1 MSTHAKQKRL
11 TTASIRQMKGG
22 ARIVCLTAYT
32 TPITRLLDPHC
43 DLLLVGDSVGMV
55 LYGMDTTVGV
65 TLDMMIAHGRAVM
78 RGVEHA
84 CVIVDLPF
92 GTYQESKEQA
102 FRNAV
107 RLMQETGCDG
117 VKLEGGEEMAETI
130 AFLVGRGIPVFGHV
144 GLMPQ
149 TGSHRRRFPLA
160 WTFGCGNA
168 ENLARCDCGRSG
180 RCFRHC
186 RRRHRRAACARIDRK
201 TLRPDCRHRRITGL
215 RWAGAGFRRHARAL
229 HRFQTEIRQTF
240 RRSGCDRFTGSGRLC
255 RRGALRCVSGAGA
268 YVSGPQ
274 AIAFGG
280 VRKRRRGV
288 GEVVTDTFTFVM
300 LGLVPSIC
308 YLSIL

>member
-11 TTASIRQMKGG
+11 TTASIKQMKGG

-32 TPITRLLDPHC
+32 TPIARLLDPHC

-130 AFLVGRGIPVFGHV
+130 AFLVARGIPVFGHV

-149 TGSHRRRFPLA
+149 LVHTAGSFRSLGHSDAETQKIWRDAIAVDQAGAFAIVVEGTVEPLA
-160 WTFGCGNA
+160 RELTEKLSVPTVGIGA
-168 ENLARCDCGRSG
+168 SPACDGQV
-180 RCFRHC
+180 
-186 RRRHRRAACARIDRK
+186 
-201 TLRPDCRHRRITGL
+201 L
-215 RWAGAGFRRHARAL
+215 
-229 HRFQTEIRQTF
+229 
-240 RRSGCDRFTGSGRLC
+240 
-255 RRGALRCVSGAGA
+255 VS
-268 YVSGPQ
+268 
-274 AIAFGG
+274 
-280 VRKRRRGV
+280 
-288 GEVVTDTFTFVM
+288 DDM
-300 LGLVPSIC
+300 LGLFTDFKPKFVKRFADLGATVSQAAAGYAEEVRSGAFPGPEHTFQVRRQSPSAE
-308 YLSIL
+308 